1 MFVFITC
8 GKLTSPIY
16 ARVLYYYNRP
26 ARVLWSML
34 SDVQYSF
41 YGSILPLAQILFPLF
56 WAIVTYDN
64 EFETKKSII

>member
-1 MFVFITC
+1 
-8 GKLTSPIY
+8 
-16 ARVLYYYNRP
+16 
-26 ARVLWSML
+26 ML